1 MATVHAA
8 PTNALLPSLVEDV
21 RALLDAAFD
30 GAFTD
35 DDWNH
40 AIGGVHVWVTDSR
53 GVISHGSLVER
64 TLVCSGTTLVAGYVE
79 AVATAVGH
87 RRQGHGA
94 KVMDRIGDLIC
105 ERYPLGALSTGAYGF
120 YETLGWERWLGPTF
134 VNSPDGRLPT
144 PGDDGDIM
152 ILRTPRSSRLDLGGE
167 IVCDWRAGDVW

>member
-8 PTNALLPSLVEDV
+8 PTNALLPSLVEAV

-40 AIGGVHVWVTDSR
+40 AIGGVHVWVTNSR

-64 TLVCSGTTLVAGYVE
+64 TLECSGTTLIVGHVE

-87 RRQGHGA
+87 RHQGHGA
-94 KVMDRIGDLIC
+94 TVMDRIGDLIC
-105 ERYPLGALSTGAYGF
+105 ERYPLGALSTGTYGF

>member
-1 MATVHAA
+1 MTTVHAA
-8 PTNALLPSLVEDV
+8 PTDALAPSVLDDV

-35 DDWNH
+35 DDWTH
-40 AIGGVHVWVTDSR
+40 AIGGVHVWVTESR

-64 TLVCSGTTLVAGYVE
+64 TLVCSGTTLIVGYVE
-79 AVATAVGH
+79 AVATAAAH
-87 RRQGHGA
+87 RRQGHGT
-94 KVMDRIGDLIC
+94 KVMGRIGDLIR
-105 ERYPLGALSTGAYGF
+105 ERYSLGALSTGAHAF
-120 YETLGWERWLGPTF
+120 YETLGWEHWRGPTF

-152 ILRTPRSSRLDLGGE
+152 VLRTPRSPRLDLGGK